1 MEHFIIQP
9 GKQHIKGSGKWIIF
23 MAKAKSIMISQ
34 EDFKENMTLKNV
46 RLQIKFGFNIMEIF
60 LMIGDKE
67 KEF

>member
-1 MEHFIIQP
+1 
-9 GKQHIKGSGKWIIF
+9 

-34 EDFKENMTLKNV
+34 EAFKENMTLKNV
-46 RLQIKFGFNIMEIF
+46 RLQIKFGFNIMETF